1 MDQKLKDKLNKRKEE
16 GTLRSLSSFSGMID
30 FQSNDYLG
38 LSEVAIGFTG
48 SYGGTGSRLISGTS
62 LEALEAER
70 FLAEYFNAPSALF
83 FNSGYDA
90 NIGFFG
96 SVPQKG
102 DFVVYDEEIHA
113 SVRDGIRL
121 SYAKTYS
128 FRHNDPEDLKRI
140 LAKIEGTVY
149 VAIESLYSMSG
160 EVTPLEQIL
169 QICEQFNAHL
179 IVDEAHAGGVYG
191 DGKGYCAELG
201 LQDRIFARLITFGK
215 AFGSHGA
222 VYLVDNDLKDY
233 LVNFARS
240 FIYTTAL
247 PPSAYKRIVQ
257 LAQRDDLDSR
267 RKRLQDNINLLRES
281 LQELELFSDPRSPI
295 QSIRFQDID
304 TLRKVTQNCLEA
316 GFAVKAIYAPTV
328 PLGKECLRINLRSDH
343 DDGSIHRLSSLI
355 MKGTQFVVS

>member
-128 FRHNDPEDLKRI
+128 FRHNDPEDLKRM

-160 EVTPLEQIL
+160 EVAPLEQIL

-222 VYLVDNDLKDY
+222 VYLVEM
-233 LVNFARS
+233 
-240 FIYTTAL
+240 I
-247 PPSAYKRIVQ
+247 
-257 LAQRDDLDSR
+257 
-267 RKRLQDNINLLRES
+267 
-281 LQELELFSDPRSPI
+281 
-295 QSIRFQDID
+295 
-304 TLRKVTQNCLEA
+304 
-316 GFAVKAIYAPTV
+316 
-328 PLGKECLRINLRSDH
+328 
-343 DDGSIHRLSSLI
+343 
-355 MKGTQFVVS
+355 

>member
-30 FQSNDYLG
+30 FQSNDYLN
-38 LSEVAIGFTG
+38 LSEESVHFPGK
-48 SYGGTGSRLISGTS
+48 YGGTGSRLISGTS
-62 LEALEAER
+62 IEALEAER

-90 NIGFFG
+90 NLGFFG

-102 DFVVYDEEIHA
+102 DFVIYDEEIHA

-128 FRHNDPEDLKRI
+128 FRHNDTENLKRI
-140 LAKIEGTVY
+140 LAKMDGTVY
-149 VAIESLYSMSG
+149 VVVESLYSISG
-160 EVTPLEQIL
+160 ELAPLEQIL

-179 IVDEAHAGGVYG
+179 IVDEAHACGVYG
-191 DGKGYCAELG
+191 DGKGYCAELD

-247 PPSAYKRIVQ
+247 PPSAYKRIVH
-257 LAQRDDLDSR
+257 LAQRDDLNFR
-267 RKRLQDNINLLRES
+267 RTRLQDNINLFRES
-281 LQELELFSDPRSPI
+281 LKELELYSDPRSPI
-295 QSIRFQDID
+295 QSIRYKYKC
-304 TLRKVTQNCLEA
+304 TLRKVTQKCQEA
-316 GFAVKAIYAPTV
+316 GFAVKAIYSPTV
-328 PLGKECLRINLRSDH
+328 SKGKECLRINLRSDH
-343 DDGSIHRLSSLI
+343 SDETILQLSNLI
-355 MKGTQFVVS
+355 KIGKQSDV